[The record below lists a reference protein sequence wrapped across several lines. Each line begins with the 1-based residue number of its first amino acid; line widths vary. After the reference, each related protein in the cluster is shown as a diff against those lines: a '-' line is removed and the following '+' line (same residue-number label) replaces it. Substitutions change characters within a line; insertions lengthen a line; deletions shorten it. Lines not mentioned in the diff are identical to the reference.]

1 MLVSSFRG
9 PFSGMVF
16 RYPKI
21 YPILDASILPLTG
34 RPHFLSK
41 LGDSLTKSG
50 VRLLEFRNKISST
63 ADLIKESKTL
73 REAMPPDK
81 VKLILDD
88 REDLVLEVGFDG
100 VHLDS
105 GDVTAGEARWLLGPE
120 RIIGTYGGSE
130 SLLPEVFTEPANY
143 FAIGPVFETRTKQT
157 NKKPIGVEGVRK
169 LRSEAGRGVVLS
181 AAGGITFETAQ
192 AVLNAGVNMVA
203 VSEAIFHTSDPAAEF
218 RRWKDQL
225 GKPTEFN

>member
-1 MLVSSFRG
+1 
-9 PFSGMVF
+9 MVF
-16 RYPKI
+16 RYPRV

-34 RPHFLSK
+34 RPQFLGK
-41 LGDSLTKSG
+41 LGNALTKAG

-63 ADLIKESKTL
+63 ADLMKEAAAL
-73 REAMPPDK
+73 REAMPRDK

-88 REDLVLEVGFDG
+88 REDLVLDVGFDG

-105 GDVTAGEARWLLGPE
+105 GDVAASEARWLLGPE
-120 RIIGTYGGSE
+120 RIIGAFGGSE
-130 SLLPEVFTEPANY
+130 AILPEVFTEPANY

-157 NKKPIGVEGVRK
+157 TKKPIGVEGVRK
-169 LRSEAGRGVVLS
+169 LREEAGFGVVLS

-192 AVLNAGVNMVA
+192 AVLDAGVNMVA

-218 RRWKDQL
+218 RRWKDQF
-225 GKPTEFN
+225 G

>member
-1 MLVSSFRG
+1 MLVCSFLESEARA
-9 PFSGMVF
+9 MVF
-16 RYPKI
+16 RYPRI

-34 RPHFLSK
+34 RPQFLRK
-41 LGDSLTKSG
+41 LGNALTKSG

-63 ADLIKESKTL
+63 ADLLKESVAL
-73 REAMPPDK
+73 REAMPPEQ

-88 REDLVLEVGFDG
+88 REDLVLEAGFDG

-105 GDVTAGEARWLLGPE
+105 GDVPPSEARWLLGPE
-120 RIIGTYGGSE
+120 KIIGTFGGSG
-130 SLLPEVFTEPANY
+130 SLLPGVFTEPANY

-157 NKKPIGVEGVRK
+157 TKKPIGVEGVRK
-169 LRSEAGRGVVLS
+169 LRTEAGHGVVLS

-192 AVLNAGVNMVA
+192 AVLDAGVNMVA

-218 RRWKDQL
+218 RRWKDQF
-225 GKPTEFN
+225 G